1 MKFKKIRVLGKG
13 SYGIVYL
20 IKDLD
25 TDKKYALKK
34 ISYTKD
40 YKNTMNELKILKM
53 VDSEYIIKIKEYFRK
68 GDYLYI
74 IMEYA
79 PYGDLDEYIKIR
91 KLANKKIKPENIKK
105 IICSIV
111 NGLRDLHNLKIIH
124 RDIKPSNIL
133 ICKDMKIKL
142 TDFGIS
148 KIVGNQYAVYT
159 KIGTPYYMSPEI
171 LTGKGYSYPI
181 DYWGLGCIVYEMLTF
196 KKPFEANSLAQLYN
210 KIIYSDYKKYNI
222 KYEYKKLV
230 EGLLNRKPLIR
241 FNNEKVI
248 KFFNLKINNNLN
260 NSLIGNYNVIKKK
273 HQLKNENKVNLYFDN
288 IEKTKEK
295 KLIKNN
301 NNNIL
306 PSIKKPRN
314 YYYQK
319 KYNPKNIVNN
329 KYNNNINKYKN
340 IPKKLENNR
349 YKNNYNKMKPYER
362 LYNYKKKYNV
372 KKINDNYIFHRRKPF
387 Y

>member
-20 IKDLD
+20 IKDLN
-25 TDKKYALKK
+25 TNEKYALKK

-53 VDSEYIIKIKEYFRK
+53 VNSEYIIKIKEYFRK

-79 PYGDLDEYIKIR
+79 PFGDLHEYINIR

-111 NGLRDLHNLKIIH
+111 YGLKDLHDKKIIH

-148 KIVGNQYAVYT
+148 KIVGNQHAVYT

-171 LTGKGYSYPI
+171 LTGKGYSYPV
-181 DYWGLGCIVYEMLTF
+181 DFWGVGCVLYEMLTY

-210 KIIYSDYKKYNI
+210 RIIFGNFKKYNI
-222 KYEYKKLV
+222 PTEYKKIIN
-230 EGLLNRKPLIR
+230 GLLNSKPILR
-241 FNNEKVI
+241 FNYDKILNYFQI
-248 KFFNLKINNNLN
+248 KQSNKFN
-260 NSLIGNYNVIKKK
+260 NSLIQNYKKVKNNIQNNVFKDIP
-273 HQLKNENKVNLYFDN
+273 KNKENKDN
-288 IEKTKEK
+288 K
-295 KLIKNN
+295 IKRNN
-301 NNNIL
+301 SKMIL
-306 PSIKKPRN
+306 PSINKKINNYRN
-314 YYYQK
+314 IYL
-319 KYNPKNIVNN
+319 PKNKKNDLIF
-329 KYNNNINKYKN
+329 KNINNVNQNYRYKKN
-340 IPKKLENNR
+340 DKKL
-349 YKNNYNKMKPYER
+349 KPYER

-372 KKINDNYIFHRRKPF
+372 KRKVNHDYMFHNKRPF

>member
-1 MKFKKIRVLGKG
+1 MKFEKIRVLGKG

-25 TDKKYALKK
+25 TNEKYALKK

-53 VDSEYIIKIKEYFRK
+53 VDSDYIINIKEYFRK

-79 PYGDLDEYIKIR
+79 PFGDLHEYIKIR

-111 NGLRDLHNLKIIH
+111 YGLKDLHDKKIIH

-148 KIVGNQYAVYT
+148 KIVGNQHAVYT

-171 LTGKGYSYPI
+171 LTGKGYSYPV
-181 DYWGLGCIVYEMLTF
+181 DFWGVGCVLYEMLTY

-210 KIIYSDYKKYNI
+210 RIIFGNFKKYNI
-222 KYEYKKLV
+222 PVEYKPIIN
-230 EGLLNRKPLIR
+230 GLLNSKPILR
-241 FNNEKVI
+241 FNYNKILNFFKI
-248 KFFNLKINNNLN
+248 KKNNKFN
-260 NSLIGNYNVIKKK
+260 NSLIQNDKNIKKNINIIK
-273 HQLKNENKVNLYFDN
+273 NNEPFKNVSKYNENKD
-288 IEKTKEK
+288 EKYKSK
-295 KLIKNN
+295 KNKM
-301 NNNIL
+301 IL
-306 PSIKKPRN
+306 PSIKKKIN
-314 YYYQK
+314 KYKKIYQPKSK
-319 KYNPKNIVNN
+319 KNDIEFYNINNVNKNQRYN
-329 KYNNNINKYKN
+329 KYNNNNQLKTF
-340 IPKKLENNR
+340 
-349 YKNNYNKMKPYER
+349 ER
-362 LYNYKKKYNV
+362 LYNYKKKYDVNR
-372 KKINDNYIFHRRKPF
+372 KIDHNYMFHNKKPF